1 MSSES
6 IFFLLLSLLCVAFQG
21 FFSMFEMASVSFNK
35 ARLTFYTSKNMKKAI
50 WLDYLLQRPSRFFGT
65 TLILVNTFL
74 QLGSEASR
82 RFYESI
88 GLNPD
93 LAPLTQVFLIVVF
106 GELSPLF
113 AARRY
118 PERVAMFNVPVVY
131 FLSKILFPFTYVID
145 KISSFVNY
153 LFGKDKQHEQLF
165 LTKEEIQKAFE
176 EKESITKDIYIN
188 KTVGN
193 IFSLKNITAK
203 KMMLPLSSSVLV
215 PSDFTVSQVKENIK
229 KSLSPFVLIY
239 HHNPNNIISIV
250 SVRNVL
256 KAKLSDPIKNYGLS
270 PWFITENLSLIDILK
285 QFRRNNQMVSIIL
298 DSTGSPI
305 GIITLDM
312 VIYQIFGTVSPKIEI
327 HKTDLTKEEEKQI
340 FIEKT
345 LHGDMPV
352 KEFNKKFSANLPETE
367 ETLSDLIN
375 SSLQHHPSEGEIVYI
390 DNFEFIVKEVTFLGS
405 KTVLVR
411 NLK

>member
-1 MSSES
+1 MSRES
-6 IFFLLLSLLCVAFQG
+6 IFFLILSLLCVVFQG

-35 ARLTFYTSKNMKKAI
+35 ARLTFYTSKKMKKAI
-50 WLDYLLQRPSRFFGT
+50 WLEYLLQRPSRLFGT
-65 TLILVNTFL
+65 TLILVSTFL

-88 GLNPD
+88 GLSPD
-93 LAPLTQVFLIVVF
+93 IAPLSQVLLIVVF

-118 PERVAMFNVPVVY
+118 PERIAMFNVPLVY
-131 FLSKILFPFTYVID
+131 FLSKMLFPFTYIID
-145 KISSFVNY
+145 KISSFANFI
-153 LFGKDKQHEQLF
+153 FGNEKSVQLF

-176 EKESITKDIYIN
+176 EKESITKDTYIN

-193 IFSLKNITAK
+193 IFSLKNVTAK
-203 KMMLPLSSSVLV
+203 KIMMPLSSTILV
-215 PSDFTVSQVKENIK
+215 PSDFTIAQVKDNLK
-229 KSLSPFVLIY
+229 KSLSSFVLIY
-239 HHNPNNIISIV
+239 HHNINNIISIV
-250 SVRNVL
+250 PVRDL
-256 KAKLSDPIKNYGLS
+256 LRAKLPDPIKNYGLS

-298 DSTGSPI
+298 DLSGTPI
-305 GIITLDM
+305 GIITFDM
-312 VIYQIFGTVSPKIEI
+312 VIYQIFGSVSPKI
-327 HKTDLTKEEEKQI
+327 DLTHLPKEEKKQI

-345 LHGDMPV
+345 LPGDMLV
-352 KEFNKKFSANLPETE
+352 KDFNKKFFAALPETE

-375 SSLQHHPSEGEIVYI
+375 KSLQHHPSEGEIAYI
-390 DNFEFIVKEVTFLGS
+390 GNFEFIVKEVTFLGS